1 MSVENA
7 EKMRKMKKKNSCK
20 ERDDEVLASKIKSR
34 MEREAKKGAPIAPTK
49 ISLIPWYHQRRRKST
64 ILQGFSISLRSWR
77 SPFLLVK
84 FLNICQC
91 TSNS

>member
-77 SPFLLVK
+77 SPFLLERSYSRYPCIPN
-84 FLNICQC
+84 L
-91 TSNS
+91 